1 MDADAG
7 NDERPEQGTPPRGS
21 DARTRLARRL
31 RSLRA
36 LARVANSADRSRT
49 LFLQNM
55 SHEVRTPLAAVI
67 GYADLLLD
75 PSLAPAERAEHVQAI
90 RRAAGRLES
99 LVGGVLD
106 LAAIEAG
113 GVVLAPRPTRVS
125 AVVDVVLSRLRP
137 MAAGKGLGLRAEYL
151 SPVPE
156 VVAVDHERLVQVVGR
171 LVENAIRHT
180 EGGGVHVGVRYVAG
194 VSGRGEL
201 VFEVA
206 DTGPGIPAGVR
217 PLLFRAF
224 EAGGGA
230 DGTGADARGGLGL
243 GLAIARGLARQM
255 GGDVELSESRTGEDH
270 GSVFAARVRVEV
282 GAGARMIDPAADADG
297 EPGRGAGRTVEAPVL
312 LRGRVLVAE
321 DSVDN
326 QRLICHH
333 LKSLGLKFEVV
344 EDGRAAVD
352 RVLSAA
358 FRKEPFDVVL
368 MDMQMPVLDGYAATS
383 LLRQSGYAGTVL
395 ALTAHAGVGETE
407 RCLCAGCD
415 EHLTKPIDR
424 FTLARTLGRYM
435 ARDAMQAPGAECE
448 AV

>member
-1 MDADAG
+1 MDADTG
-7 NDERPEQGTPPRGS
+7 NDGQPERGSPPRGS
-21 DARTRLARRL
+21 DARTRLASRL

-75 PSLAPAERAEHVQAI
+75 PSLAPNERAEHVQAI

-137 MAAGKGLGLRAEYL
+137 IAAGKGLGLRAEYL

-180 EGGGVHVGVRYVAG
+180 EGGGVHVGVRYAAAAL
-194 VSGRGEL
+194 GRGEL

-206 DTGPGIPAGVR
+206 DTGPGIPVGAR

-224 EAGGGA
+224 EVGAGI
-230 DGTGADARGGLGL
+230 DGTDADARGGLGL

-270 GSVFAARVRVEV
+270 GSVFLARVRVEV
-282 GAGARMIDPAADADG
+282 GADARMIDPATEAG
-297 EPGRGAGRTVEAPVL
+297 EEPRRIVEAPVL

-333 LKSLGLKFEVV
+333 LKSLGLKFEIV